1 MGAFFQ
7 NKRVEKVI
15 EIAVAVFGLYVMFQL
30 IKKILG
36 GSWDTEGIVIGIL
49 LFNTGAILT
58 VSMITA
64 EMKSDY
70 KHLNDRIQG
79 IESKVHNIENQ
90 LHRR

>member
-1 MGAFFQ
+1 MSAFFQ
-7 NKRVEKVI
+7 NKRVEKVV

-30 IKKILG
+30 IKKIFG
-36 GSWDTEGIVIGIL
+36 GSWDTEDIVIGIL

-58 VSMITA
+58 VGMITA

-70 KHLNDRIQG
+70 KHLNARMQG

-90 LHRR
+90 FRKK